1 MSKIRPRH
9 HDRERVLRDV
19 TFRVLPAGYT
29 WRGST
34 IDLSPSGAKLFS
46 EQALQVGDLL
56 ELAWPGGNPAL
67 KLTGRVAHVHVE
79 VDGTW
84 AGVQFVAPIDSK
96 AFESL
101 CAERGRPTRGD

>member
-19 TFRVLPAGYT
+19 TFRVLPVGYP
-29 WRGST
+29 WRAST
-34 IDLSPSGAKLFS
+34 IDLSRSGVKVFS

-56 ELAWPGGNPAL
+56 ELAWSGGNSVL
-67 KLTGRVAHVHVE
+67 KLNGRVAHVHVE

-84 AGVQFVAPIDSK
+84 AGVQFVAPIDSR
-96 AFESL
+96 AFASL
-101 CAERGRPTRGD
+101 CANRGV